1 MINDKRKNLVIV
13 TMITIIV
20 IVLGVLGASYA
31 YFQGS
36 IAGNG
41 LSNIKT
47 IANSLDNLVFT
58 PGSDITITANQSNFG
73 SGSGNRSGSTTSTV
87 KLTARNDASSTHY
100 YRIYLLISENTFVYT
115 YGTTPELPLTVT
127 KNGTTVINAMD
138 VTTTKGVID
147 IPTVS
152 GGSSLKQ
159 PITASAGSTT
169 TDTWVAT
176 VTFVN
181 LNSNQ
186 NGNAGKGF
194 KAVLFI
200 NDAPQLPSGYQEVQY
215 IQNTGL
221 EYIDTGYILDYN
233 SSFNVDIDYG
243 PTVTGYRYC
252 LASSYNKSPHTSIEV
267 YSDNKIRYYYNN
279 STVDYKM
286 GVSLAN
292 TRNVSS
298 IVYTQSSSKYS
309 IYLNGVSY
317 NGSSFSTLG
326 IDGGS
331 LLLFV
336 DQAKRF
342 STFNHPLRMYK
353 VRIVSN
359 NRIERNLVPCKRTS
373 DSVVGM
379 YDTVND
385 VFYTNVGT
393 GTFTAGSN
401 VT

>member
-20 IVLGVLGASYA
+20 IILGVLGASYA

-87 KLTARNDASSTHY
+87 TLTARNDASSTHY
-100 YRIYLLISENTFVYT
+100 YRMYLLISENTFVYT
-115 YGTTPELPLTVT
+115 NGTTPELTLTVT

-194 KAVLFI
+194 RAVLYMD
-200 NDAPQLPSGYQEVQY
+200 NSPMLPSEYQEVKYIVTSGTQY
-215 IQNTGL
+215 FNLNETANENYRFEMLFKTTGSVP
-221 EYIDTGYILDYN
+221 TGRGIFGYYNGNSTNNFYLYVSSGSIWQFGYN
-233 SSFNVDIDYG
+233 SYQNIG
-243 PTVTGYRYC
+243 PTFTTNT
-252 LASSYNKSPHTSIEV
+252 SYLVS
-267 YSDNKIRYYYNN
+267 NN
-279 STVDYKM
+279 QHILT
-286 GVSLAN
+286 
-292 TRNVSS
+292 
-298 IVYTQSSSKYS
+298 I
-309 IYLNGVSY
+309 NGVNY
-317 NGSSFSTLG
+317 NHATVASFSTAPNELWLWNLN
-326 IDGGS
+326 GGS
-331 LLLFV
+331 YSGL
-336 DQAKRF
+336 
-342 STFNHPLRMYK
+342 PLYAYYFK
-353 VRIVSN
+353 LWNGNELI
-359 NRIERNLVPCKRTS
+359 RNLVPCYRTS
-373 DSVVGM
+373 DSVIGM

-385 VFYTNVGT
+385 LFYTNAGT
-393 GTFTAGSN
+393 GTFTKGGN

>member
-87 KLTARNDASSTHY
+87 TLTARNDASSTHY
-100 YRIYLLISENTFVYT
+100 YRVFLIISENTFVYT
-115 YGTTPELPLTVT
+115 NGTTPELVLNVK
-127 KNGTTVINAMD
+127 KNNVAVINNMD
-138 VTTTKGVID
+138 ITTKKGGID

-169 TDTWVAT
+169 TDTWEAT

-186 NGNAGKGF
+186 NANAGKGF
-194 KAVLFI
+194 RAVLYI
-200 NDAPQLPSGYQEVQY
+200 DNSPILPDDYQEISYILSTGSQY
-215 IQNTGL
+215 INTN
-221 EYIDTGYILDYN
+221 IIPDDSTGMYLDYDMTNVSSDRILVGTRGDSTDTRYWIAN
-233 SSFNVDIDYG
+233 SNSIYIGFNTNNFYG
-243 PTVTGYRYC
+243 T
-252 LASSYNKSPHTSIEV
+252 ASV
-267 YSDNKIRYYYNN
+267 
-279 STVDYKM
+279 
-286 GVSLAN
+286 AN
-292 TRNVSS
+292 TRHTASLNFMNNRKKMVDEVAYSTIS
-298 IVYTQSSSKYS
+298 TTLASQSYPIFVYAFNRTGSPSNYS
-309 IYLNGVSY
+309 IYKLYRLKISKGDSIIAN
-317 NGSSFSTLG
+317 F
-326 IDGGS
+326 
-331 LLLFV
+331 
-336 DQAKRF
+336 
-342 STFNHPLRMYK
+342 
-353 VRIVSN
+353 
-359 NRIERNLVPCKRTS
+359 VPCYRIS
-373 DSVVGM
+373 DSAGGLC
-379 YDTVND
+379 DTVNGG
-385 VFYTNVGT
+385 FYPKTGSTDFTKGTNVT
-393 GTFTAGSN
+393 
-401 VT
+401 